1 MNFNIHDSELGKKA
15 STPERY
21 DASLLFRIPRSENR
35 LKYALEDHA
44 LPFTGLDVWNCYEV
58 SFLADNGFPVSGV
71 LKISY
76 PASSTYIVESK
87 SLKLYLNSFNMEY
100 MGADIQIACKNFT
113 NIVLR
118 DLHLLLRT
126 DVQVHLFCNRGLMEV
141 PFQELDYKPLIS
153 FVSKEQLYSC
163 KFEHFYETPA
173 LLSGDKTSY
182 INTYAFST
190 DLLRSN
196 CRVTNQPDWGDLFVK
211 IETEFE
217 IDFLSVI
224 SYLISFR
231 KENHFHEEVVEMI
244 YKRFL
249 DKYQPTKLMVAAMY
263 TRRGGI
269 DINPLRTNFSDWIPV
284 AFSDCSLPLEKTL
297 RQ

>member
-1 MNFNIHDSELGKKA
+1 MNFNINDSKLGKKA

-35 LKYALEDHA
+35 LKYALEDDA
-44 LPFTGLDVWNCYEV
+44 LPFKGLDVWNCYEV

-100 MGADIQIACKNFT
+100 LGDNIQIACENFT
-113 NIVLR
+113 NTVLC
-118 DLHLLLRT
+118 DLRLLLQT
-126 DVQVHLFCNRGLMEV
+126 DVQVYLFCNKGLLHV
-141 PFQELDYKPLIS
+141 PFQEAEYKPLIG
-153 FVSKEQLYSC
+153 FVSNEQLYKC
-163 KFEHFYETPA
+163 KFDHFYETPA
-173 LLSGDKTSY
+173 LLSGDKAGSV
-182 INTYAFST
+182 NTYSFST

-224 SYLISFR
+224 SYLVSFR

-244 YKRFL
+244 YKRFW
-249 DKYQPTKLMVAAMY
+249 DKYQPAKLMVAAMY

-269 DINPLRTNFSDWIPV
+269 DINPLRTNHADWIPQV
-284 AFSDCSLPLEKTL
+284 FSDCSLQIEKTL